1 MALTTRHLMVRPR
14 GGFGALSASF
24 GLPRIPQHADRAAKV
39 LGDGGLHGLGN
50 GWAEIQPGELVRRH
64 PLPAGEHR
72 IARVEHRR
80 GPLPYLCLKNEV
92 DDVAIRRQA
101 LADDDERPHAGVQA
115 ELLLEPAAQRRL
127 ERFVALEPAAGEH
140 PVALATLAMLHEQE

>member
-1 MALTTRHLMVRPR
+1 MLEMT
-14 GGFGALSASF
+14 SAGL
-24 GLPRIPQHADRAAKV
+24 GLPGIAEHADRAGKV
-39 LGDGGLHGLGN
+39 LDDGGPPAGSGCRWTSSP
-50 GWAEIQPGELVRRH
+50 GWISAH

-101 LADDDERPHAGVQA
+101 LADDDERPHAGVQT
-115 ELLLEPAAQRRL
+115 EL
-127 ERFVALEPAAGEH
+127 
-140 PVALATLAMLHEQE
+140 